1 MTIEVKKEMNFT
13 ELLEISWEGAKTFLY
28 EVQDAGKEDEL
39 MQHLSEVFYDGP
51 ADMYEL
57 NDYLRFNDDSIREY
71 IGMNKEDED

>member
-13 ELLEISWEGAKTFLY
+13 QLLENSWEGAETFLY
-28 EVQDAGKEDEL
+28 EVLGAGKEDEL

-51 ADMYEL
+51 ADMHEL
-57 NDYLRFNDDSIREY
+57 NDYLRYNSDSIREY

>member
-13 ELLEISWEGAKTFLY
+13 QLLENCWEGADTFLY

-57 NDYLRFNDDSIREY
+57 NDYLRYNSDSIREY